1 MITMI
6 FASTLLVG
14 LVSWFLWEK
23 SNRKTRDM
31 PAGIHED
38 ISLPFTQEYELYHN
52 NLSLCSKKVRACMAE
67 LDIDYKSHPIELIET
82 GSYENIG
89 RDYLAVNPGGLVP
102 TLVHNGHPV
111 YESHAIIAYLA
122 KQKEG
127 AGDNTLV
134 PADEADRAVMQIW
147 IDKAS
152 LTGDDP
158 TTNVKRSAANCAGLL
173 TTPVMVSALQDIP
186 LRLIFE
192 GLLFHRIRSRAAIF
206 MIMKLRGLSGF
217 TKIKPLMNALGEARN
232 NMELHLDALD
242 EHLLGNGPHI
252 IGNQLTLADISWLV
266 ILERLVEADWMEFF
280 LRGDQRPYV
289 QRYWQHLQQTTGYK
303 IGILEFQST
312 VMDAAIQRLKSH
324 KQNNPA
330 FTASLEGQEQL

>member
-1 MITMI
+1 MIPMI
-6 FASTLLVG
+6 FVSTLLAG
-14 LVSWFLWEK
+14 LVCWFLWEK
-23 SNRKTRDM
+23 SHRKTRDM
-31 PAGIHED
+31 PGGIHEG

-52 NLSLCSKKVRACMAE
+52 NLSLCSKKVRAALAE
-67 LDIDYKSHPIELIET
+67 LDIDYKAHPIELIET

-127 AGDNTLV
+127 AGGNTLV
-134 PADEADRAVMQIW
+134 PANEADRAVMQTW
-147 IDKAS
+147 IDRAS

-158 TTNVKRSAANCAGLL
+158 TTNIKRSAANCAGLL
-173 TTPVMVSALQDIP
+173 TTPLMASALQDIP

-206 MIMKLRGLSGF
+206 LLMKFRGLSGF
-217 TKIKPLMNALGEARN
+217 TNVKPLMKVLGEARN
-232 NMELHLDALD
+232 NMALHLDALD
-242 EHLLGNGPHI
+242 AHLEDNGPYI
-252 IGNQLTLADISWLV
+252 IGDQLTLADISWLV

-280 LRGDQRPYV
+280 LGDDQHPNV
-289 QRYWQHLQQTTGYK
+289 QRYWQHLQQTPGYT

-312 VMDAAIQRLKSH
+312 VMDAAIHRLKSH
-324 KQNNPA
+324 KRNYPA
-330 FTASLEGQEQL
+330 FTASLEGR